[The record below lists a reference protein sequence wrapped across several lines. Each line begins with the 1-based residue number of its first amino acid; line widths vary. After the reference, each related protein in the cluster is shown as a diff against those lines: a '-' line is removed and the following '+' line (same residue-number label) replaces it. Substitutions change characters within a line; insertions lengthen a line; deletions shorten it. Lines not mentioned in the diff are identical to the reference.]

1 MISYRGDEAFDWFG
15 CSRVRSLTVGYAG
28 TTSRIDS
35 LDRRK
40 TLTGALRFARLLF
53 FGYRGELQKMTNESS
68 DLLRN
73 AAAVWKKMSE
83 FSYHFTYGY
92 KNKLYGIQLLFPP
105 ERFPH
110 IAGFQYLKD
119 IALPRYNP
127 SKILDMILAGKI
139 RADQIE
145 KGIYYEESVKPRLQA
160 ISRLQETIEDTF
172 LFYSYRPEFYSF
184 STRIQADY
192 LVSSTS
198 LPADFIFIIK
208 SDSRGEAEV
217 CDFVCCSAFEQT
229 GRDFREN
236 QRMRTILKKE
246 RFHIPT
252 GTSVILFDRLSRQL
266 QKV

>member
-1 MISYRGDEAFDWFG
+1 
-15 CSRVRSLTVGYAG
+15 
-28 TTSRIDS
+28 
-35 LDRRK
+35 
-40 TLTGALRFARLLF
+40 
-53 FGYRGELQKMTNESS
+53 
-68 DLLRN
+68 
-73 AAAVWKKMSE
+73 MSE

-92 KNKLYGIQLLFPP
+92 KNKLYSIQLLFPP

-139 RADQIE
+139 CADQIE